1 MQTFASLAMPD
12 LQATEKGRL
21 ETKHKVHA
29 SEIEAV
35 EGRLAERVQEVEELR
50 RKLQVCGQAGAV
62 RGSLHR
68 DVNCHSCFLWASLT
82 QKLLSPWWCHPR
94 PVWPRPH
101 PRG

>member
-1 MQTFASLAMPD
+1 MPD

-50 RKLQVCGQAGAV
+50 RQLQVGG
-62 RGSLHR
+62 L
-68 DVNCHSCFLWASLT
+68 ASRCRWRECT
-82 QKLLSPWWCHPR
+82 QGHALSQLLSLGILDAQSAVCLVLSSSPR
-94 PVWPRPH
+94 LAKTVPKRLRPRV
-101 PRG
+101 RS